1 MFFRYWARTIAILL
15 LSLGI
20 AHTAHAADNYPTRPI
35 TLIVPFAA
43 GGGTDGVA
51 RIIGTLLEKE
61 LGQPVNVVNR
71 AGGNGVVGHAAIA
84 AAAADGYTLG
94 MVTVDITML
103 HWAKLTPLT
112 GRDFTPLAL
121 MNIDPAA
128 IIVRSDAPYKKLDDL
143 LKAIKANP
151 GKFKSSGTGLGG
163 IWHLAMAGMLKDV
176 GIDTSSVPWV
186 PSTGAAQAMNDLV
199 AGGVEFVTC
208 SLPEARAL
216 IDAGKARPL
225 VIMSDK
231 ASSLYP
237 NVPTLQAAANSKWTL
252 GAWRGLAAPRNLPPD
267 TQVKLGSALKKIYD
281 SKAFQDFMAS
291 RGFGITH
298 ADAKAFEQFMLRGDA
313 DMGATMKSVGLVK

>member
-1 MFFRYWARTIAILL
+1 MFFRPWARILATAL
-15 LSLGI
+15 LSLSLSHI
-20 AHTAHAADNYPTRPI
+20 AHAADNYPTRPI

-84 AAAADGYTLG
+84 ASPADGYTLG

-112 GRDFTPLAL
+112 GRDFTPLGL

-128 IIVRSDAPYKKLDDL
+128 VIVRSDAPYKKLDDL
-143 LKAIKANP
+143 LKAIKSNP

-163 IWHLAMAGMLKDV
+163 IWHLAMAGMLKDL
-176 GIDTSSVPWV
+176 GIDPASVPWV

-231 ASSLYP
+231 ASTLYP
-237 NVPTLQAAANSKWTL
+237 NVPTLQAATNSKWTL
-252 GAWRGLAAPRNLPPD
+252 GAWRGLAAPRNLPPE
-267 TQVKLGSALKKIYD
+267 TQNKLGNALKKIYD

-291 RGFGITH
+291 RGFGVTY
-298 ADAKAFEQFMLRGDA
+298 ADAKAFEQFMGRGDA
-313 DMGATMKSVGLVK
+313 DMGITMKSVGLVK

>member
-1 MFFRYWARTIAILL
+1 MFFRPWARILAAAL
-15 LSLGI
+15 LSLSLSHI
-20 AHTAHAADNYPTRPI
+20 AHAADNYPTRPI

-84 AAAADGYTLG
+84 ASPADGYTLG

-112 GRDFTPLAL
+112 GRDFTPLGL

-143 LKAIKANP
+143 LKAIKSNP

-176 GIDTSSVPWV
+176 GIDPASVPWV

-231 ASSLYP
+231 ASTLYP

-252 GAWRGLAAPRNLPPD
+252 GAWRGLAAPRSLPPE
-267 TQVKLGSALKKIYD
+267 TQTKLGSALKKIYD

-291 RGFGITH
+291 RGFGVTY
-298 ADAKAFEQFMLRGDA
+298 ADAKAFEQFMGRGDA

>member
-252 GAWRGLAAPRNLPPD
+252 GAWRGVAAPRNLPPD
-267 TQVKLGSALKKIYD
+267 TLVKLGSVLKKIYD

-291 RGFGITH
+291 RGFGITY

>member
-1 MFFRYWARTIAILL
+1 MFFRYCARTIATLL

-291 RGFGITH
+291 RGFGITY

>member
-176 GIDTSSVPWV
+176 SIDTSSVPWV

-267 TQVKLGSALKKIYD
+267 TQAKLGSVLKKIYD

-291 RGFGITH
+291 RGFGITY

>member
-84 AAAADGYTLG
+84 AAPADGYTLG

-176 GIDTSSVPWV
+176 GIDASSVPWV

-267 TQVKLGSALKKIYD
+267 TQAKLGSALKKIYD

-291 RGFGITH
+291 RGFGITY

>member
-1 MFFRYWARTIAILL
+1 MFFRYCARTIAILL

-20 AHTAHAADNYPTRPI
+20 AHTAHATDNYPTRPI

-252 GAWRGLAAPRNLPPD
+252 GAWRGVAAPRNLPPD
-267 TQVKLGSALKKIYD
+267 TQAKLGSALKKIYD

-291 RGFGITH
+291 RGFGITY

>member
-112 GRDFTPLAL
+112 GRDFTSLAL

-252 GAWRGLAAPRNLPPD
+252 GAWRGVAAPRNLPPD
-267 TQVKLGSALKKIYD
+267 TQAKLGSALKKIYD

-291 RGFGITH
+291 RGFGITY

>member
-84 AAAADGYTLG
+84 AAATDGYTLG

-252 GAWRGLAAPRNLPPD
+252 GAWRGVAAPRNLPPD
-267 TQVKLGSALKKIYD
+267 TQAKLGSALKKIYD

-291 RGFGITH
+291 RGFGITY

>member
-112 GRDFTPLAL
+112 GRDFTSLAL

-252 GAWRGLAAPRNLPPD
+252 GAWRGVAAPRNLPPD
-267 TQVKLGSALKKIYD
+267 TQAKLGSVLKKIYD

-291 RGFGITH
+291 RGFGITY

>member
-231 ASSLYP
+231 AFSLYP

-252 GAWRGLAAPRNLPPD
+252 GAWRGVAAPRNLPPD
-267 TQVKLGSALKKIYD
+267 TQAKLGSALKKIYD

-291 RGFGITH
+291 RGFGITY

>member
-237 NVPTLQAAANSKWTL
+237 NVPTLQAAVNSKWTL

-267 TQVKLGSALKKIYD
+267 TQAKLGSALKKIYD

-291 RGFGITH
+291 RGFGITY

>member
-199 AGGVEFVTC
+199 AGGVESVTC

-291 RGFGITH
+291 RGFGITY

>member
-163 IWHLAMAGMLKDV
+163 IWHLDMAGMLKDV

-291 RGFGITH
+291 RGFGITY

>member
-1 MFFRYWARTIAILL
+1 MFFRYCARTIATLL

-51 RIIGTLLEKE
+51 RIISTLLEKE

-267 TQVKLGSALKKIYD
+267 TQAKLGSALKKIYD

-291 RGFGITH
+291 RGFGITY

>member
-1 MFFRYWARTIAILL
+1 MFFRYCARTIAILL

-267 TQVKLGSALKKIYD
+267 TQAKLGSVLKKIYD

-291 RGFGITH
+291 RGFGITY

>member
-252 GAWRGLAAPRNLPPD
+252 GAWRGVAAPRNLPPD
-267 TQVKLGSALKKIYD
+267 TQAKLGSALKKIYD

-291 RGFGITH
+291 RGFGITY

>member
-216 IDAGKARPL
+216 IDAGKAKPL

-252 GAWRGLAAPRNLPPD
+252 GAWRGVAAPRNLPPD
-267 TQVKLGSALKKIYD
+267 TQAKLGSVLKKIYD

-291 RGFGITH
+291 RGFGITY

>member
-1 MFFRYWARTIAILL
+1 MFLARWVSTLAAVLL
-15 LSLGI
+15 TLGLSQI
-20 AHTAHAADNYPTRPI
+20 VHAADNYPSRPI
-35 TLIVPFAA
+35 TLIVPFSA

-51 RIIGTLLEKE
+51 RIVGTLLEKE

-84 AAAADGYTLG
+84 AAPADGYTLG
-94 MVTVDITML
+94 MLTVDITML
-103 HWAKLTPLT
+103 HWAKLTNLT
-112 GRDFTPLAL
+112 GRDYTPLAL

-128 IIVRSDAPYKKLDDL
+128 IIVRANAPHKKLDDL
-143 LKAIKANP
+143 IKAIKANP

-163 IWHLAMAGMLKDV
+163 IWHLAMAGMLKDL
-176 GIDTSSVPWV
+176 GIDPASVPWV

-231 ASSLYP
+231 PSALYP

-252 GAWRGLAAPRNLPPD
+252 GAWRGMAAPRNLSPEIQ
-267 TQVKLGSALKKIYD
+267 TKLATALKKIYD

-291 RGFGITH
+291 RGFGVTY
-298 ADAKAFEQFMLRGDA
+298 ADAKAFEQFMVRGDA
-313 DMGATMKSVGLVK
+313 DMAATMKSVGLVK

>member
-1 MFFRYWARTIAILL
+1 MFLANWARYLVVALL
-15 LSLGI
+15 AFSLPL
-20 AHTAHAADNYPTRPI
+20 TTHAADNYPSRPI

-51 RIIGTLLEKE
+51 RIVGTLLEKE
-61 LGQPVNVVNR
+61 LGQPVNVINR

-84 AAAADGYTLG
+84 AAPADGYTLG
-94 MVTVDITML
+94 MLTSDITMF
-103 HWAKLTPLT
+103 HWTRLSPLT
-112 GRDFTPLAL
+112 TKDFTALAR

-128 IIVRSDAPYKKLDDL
+128 VMVRADAPYKKLDDL
-143 LKAIKANP
+143 LKAVKANP
-151 GKFKSSGTGLGG
+151 GKFKASGTGHGG
-163 IWHLAMAGMLKDV
+163 IWHLAMAGMLKDL
-176 GIDTSSVPWV
+176 GIDPASVPWV

-231 ASSLYP
+231 PATLYP
-237 NVPTLQAAANSKWTL
+237 NVPTLQAAVNSPWTL
-252 GAWRGLAAPRNLPPD
+252 GTWRGLAAPRNLPAEVQ
-267 TQVKLGSALKKIYD
+267 TKLSAALKKIYD
-281 SKAFQDFMAS
+281 GKAFQDFMAS
-291 RGFGITH
+291 RGFGVSY
-298 ADAKAFEQFMLRGDA
+298 ADAKTFEQFMMRADS

>member
-267 TQVKLGSALKKIYD
+267 TQAKLGSALKKIYD

-291 RGFGITH
+291 RGFGITY

>member
-252 GAWRGLAAPRNLPPD
+252 GAWRGVAAPRNLPPD
-267 TQVKLGSALKKIYD
+267 TQAKLGSVLKKIYD

-291 RGFGITH
+291 RGFGITY

>member
-231 ASSLYP
+231 VSSLYP

-267 TQVKLGSALKKIYD
+267 TQAKLGSALKKIYD

-291 RGFGITH
+291 RGFGITY

>member
-15 LSLGI
+15 LSFGI

-291 RGFGITH
+291 RGFGITY

>member
-1 MFFRYWARTIAILL
+1 MFFRYCARTIAILL

-20 AHTAHAADNYPTRPI
+20 AHTAHATDNYPTRPI

-199 AGGVEFVTC
+199 AGGIEFVTC

-252 GAWRGLAAPRNLPPD
+252 GAWRGVAAPRNLPPD

-291 RGFGITH
+291 RGFGITY

-313 DMGATMKSVGLVK
+313 DMGAAMKSVGLVK

>member
-291 RGFGITH
+291 RGFGITY

>member
-1 MFFRYWARTIAILL
+1 MFFRPWARILAAAL
-15 LSLGI
+15 LSLSLSHI
-20 AHTAHAADNYPTRPI
+20 AHAADNYPTRPI

-84 AAAADGYTLG
+84 ASPADGYTLG

-112 GRDFTPLAL
+112 GRDFTPLGL

-143 LKAIKANP
+143 LKAVKSNP

-176 GIDTSSVPWV
+176 GIDPASVPWV

-231 ASSLYP
+231 ASTLYP

-252 GAWRGLAAPRNLPPD
+252 GAWRGLAAPRNLPPE
-267 TQVKLGSALKKIYD
+267 TQNKLASALKKIYD

-291 RGFGITH
+291 RGFGVTY
-298 ADAKAFEQFMLRGDA
+298 ADAKAFEQFMGRGDA

>member
-267 TQVKLGSALKKIYD
+267 TQAKLGSVLKKIYD

-291 RGFGITH
+291 RGFGITY

>member
-112 GRDFTPLAL
+112 GRDFTSLAL

-267 TQVKLGSALKKIYD
+267 TQAKLGSALKKIYD

-291 RGFGITH
+291 RGFGITY

>member
-128 IIVRSDAPYKKLDDL
+128 IIVRSDAPYKK
-143 LKAIKANP
+143 
-151 GKFKSSGTGLGG
+151 TG
-163 IWHLAMAGMLKDV
+163 
-176 GIDTSSVPWV
+176 
-186 PSTGAAQAMNDLV
+186 
-199 AGGVEFVTC
+199 
-208 SLPEARAL
+208 
-216 IDAGKARPL
+216 
-225 VIMSDK
+225 
-231 ASSLYP
+231 
-237 NVPTLQAAANSKWTL
+237 
-252 GAWRGLAAPRNLPPD
+252 
-267 TQVKLGSALKKIYD
+267 
-281 SKAFQDFMAS
+281 
-291 RGFGITH
+291 
-298 ADAKAFEQFMLRGDA
+298 
-313 DMGATMKSVGLVK
+313 

>member
-1 MFFRYWARTIAILL
+1 MFFRPWARILAAAL
-15 LSLGI
+15 LSLSLSHI
-20 AHTAHAADNYPTRPI
+20 AHAADNYPTRPI

-84 AAAADGYTLG
+84 VSPADGYTLG

-112 GRDFTPLAL
+112 GRDFTPLGL

-143 LKAIKANP
+143 LKAVKSNP

-176 GIDTSSVPWV
+176 GIDPASVPWV

-231 ASSLYP
+231 ASTLYP

-252 GAWRGLAAPRNLPPD
+252 GAWRGLAAPRNLPPEI
-267 TQVKLGSALKKIYD
+267 QNKLGSALKKIYD

-291 RGFGITH
+291 RGFGVTY
-298 ADAKAFEQFMLRGDA
+298 ADAKAFEQFMGRGDA

>member
-128 IIVRSDAPYKKLDDL
+128 IIVRSDARYKKLDDL

-163 IWHLAMAGMLKDV
+163 IWHLAMAGMLKYV

-252 GAWRGLAAPRNLPPD
+252 GAWRGVAAPLNLPPD
-267 TQVKLGSALKKIYD
+267 TQAKLGSALKKIYD

-291 RGFGITH
+291 RGFGITY

>member
-1 MFFRYWARTIAILL
+1 MFFRPWARILAAAL
-15 LSLGI
+15 LSLSLSHI
-20 AHTAHAADNYPTRPI
+20 AHAADNYPTRPI

-84 AAAADGYTLG
+84 ASPADGYTLG

-112 GRDFTPLAL
+112 GRDFTPLGL

-143 LKAIKANP
+143 LKAIKSNP

-163 IWHLAMAGMLKDV
+163 IWHLAMAGMLKDL
-176 GIDTSSVPWV
+176 GIDPASVPWV

-199 AGGVEFVTC
+199 AGGVEFVAC

-231 ASSLYP
+231 ASTLYP

-252 GAWRGLAAPRNLPPD
+252 GAWRGLAAPRNLPPE
-267 TQVKLGSALKKIYD
+267 TQTKLGSELKKIYD

-291 RGFGITH
+291 RGFGVTY
-298 ADAKAFEQFMLRGDA
+298 ADAKAFEQFMGRGDA